1 MTIGNEQFLEIIDLQ
16 LQILAKVDVAN
27 VDAVVLEV
35 FELYVRV
42 YIDTF
47 DNGFL
52 ARLKVLMLDELETMT
67 VVNAALLYHL

>member
-1 MTIGNEQFLEIIDLQ
+1 MTIGHEQFLEIIDLQ
-16 LQILAKVDVAN
+16 LQILAEVDVAN

-52 ARLKVLMLDELETMT
+52 ARLKMLMLDELETMA
-67 VVNAALLYHL
+67 VVDERVA

>member
-16 LQILAKVDVAN
+16 LQILAKVDVTN

-35 FELYVRV
+35 FKLYVRV

-52 ARLKVLMLDELETMT
+52 ARLEVLMLDELETVA
-67 VVNAALLYHL
+67 VVDERVA